1 MNRFAGSEYHRQMTD
16 FLKNLKSPADLKK
29 LPPESLPGL
38 AAEIREALVGVLSEV
53 GGHLGGNLGVVEL
66 TIALHYVYNSPIDK
80 MIWDT
85 GHQSYVH
92 KMLTGRHDRMGT
104 IRQRGGLAGFAKITE
119 SEHDI
124 YGAGH
129 ASTSISAAY
138 GLAVSRDLAGE
149 RNHVIA
155 IIGDGA
161 LTGGLAFEGLNNLG
175 NSKRN
180 MLVVLNDNS
189 MSIDK
194 NVGALSEYLTELLT
208 DQTYNKLKATIW
220 DMTGKL
226 RHGSMIRDIVGKV
239 DESIKSML
247 VPGVIFE
254 KLGLRYFGP
263 VDGHDVMALVK
274 TLDHMKALQGPLLLH
289 IRTKKGKGY
298 KPAEDDA
305 CCLHGVSKFDKVTG
319 KSESSGGVSY
329 TSVFGTTM
337 IELAEKDNDLAVI
350 TAAMPTGT
358 GLSEYAKK
366 YPARFFDVG
375 IAEQHAAVFAAGLS
389 RGGKKP
395 VFAVYS
401 TFCQRAYDPIVHD
414 IALQN
419 LPVVLAL
426 DRAGLVGNDGPTHHG
441 CFDLSYLR
449 PIPKMV
455 ICAPKD
461 GTELKQL
468 LQLAIERFDAPIAIR
483 WPRADIPE
491 GHLQERPMLEWGS
504 WECMQEG
511 NDGVILAVGTMVD
524 QSLKAAVL
532 LEDEG
537 IHVTVINCRF
547 VKPFDLKM
555 LENLAEKHTKFI
567 TVEEGAL
574 VGGFGS
580 GINDWLADT
589 ARSHIRLHRLGIPD
603 QFIEHGNRSELL
615 KMISLHPEGIAG
627 AVAGFIKT
635 EGKHSLKIKTDS
647 QAIPVANRT
656 EQVRTVAKDK
666 T

>member
-1 MNRFAGSEYHRQMTD
+1 MNQMIGSEYDGQMTE
-16 FLKNLKSPADLKK
+16 FLASVKSPADLKK
-29 LPPESLPGL
+29 IPLESLPDL
-38 AAEIREALVGVLSEV
+38 AAEVREALVGVLSEV

-66 TIALHYVYNSPIDK
+66 TIALHYVFDSPVDK

-92 KMLTGRHDRMGT
+92 KMLTGRYDRMKT
-104 IRQRGGLAGFAKITE
+104 IRQQGGLAGFAKITE

-138 GLAVSRDLAGE
+138 GLAASRDLKGE
-149 RNHVIA
+149 KNHVIA

-175 NSKRN
+175 SSRRN
-180 MLVVLNDNS
+180 MLVILNDNS

-194 NVGALSEYLTELLT
+194 NVGALSEYLTEMLT
-208 DQTYNKLKATIW
+208 DQTYNKLKATVW
-220 DMTGKL
+220 EMTGRLK
-226 RHGSMIRDIVGKV
+226 HGAMIREIVGKV

-263 VDGHDVMALVK
+263 IDGHDVLGLVK

-298 KPAEDDA
+298 KPAEEDV
-305 CCLHGVSKFDKVTG
+305 CCFHGVSKFDKVTG

-329 TSVFGTTM
+329 TSVFGETM
-337 IELAEKDNDLAVI
+337 VELADKDKDLAVI
-350 TAAMPTGT
+350 TAAMLTGT

-366 YPARFFDVG
+366 YPDRFFDVG
-375 IAEQHAAVFAAGLS
+375 IAEEHAAVFAAGLS

-419 LPVVLAL
+419 LPVLLAL

-449 PIPKMV
+449 HIPRMV
-455 ICAPKD
+455 VCAPRD

-468 LQLAIERFDAPIAIR
+468 LQLAVARFDAPVAVR

-491 GHLQERPMLEWGS
+491 GHLQERPLLEWGT
-504 WECMQEG
+504 WECLQEG
-511 NDGVILAVGTMVD
+511 NDGVILAVGTMVH
-524 QSLKAAVL
+524 QSLKAATL
-532 LEDEG
+532 LENQG
-537 IHVTVINCRF
+537 IHVTVVNCRF
-547 VKPFDLKM
+547 VKPFDLRM
-555 LENLAEKHTKFI
+555 LEAMAEKHTKFI
-567 TVEEGAL
+567 TVEEGTL

-589 ARSHIRLHRLGIPD
+589 ERSHIRLHRLGIPD
-603 QFIEHGNRSELL
+603 EFVEHGNRSELL
-615 KMISLHPEGIAG
+615 RMISLHPEGIAG
-627 AVAGFIKT
+627 AVAGFIRT
-635 EGKHSLKIKTDS
+635 EGRRSLKIKADS
-647 QAIPVANRT
+647 QTIPAVNRT
-656 EQVRTVAKDK
+656 GEVKAIAKDK

>member
-1 MNRFAGSEYHRQMTD
+1 M
-16 FLKNLKSPADLKK
+16 
-29 LPPESLPGL
+29 
-38 AAEIREALVGVLSEV
+38 
-53 GGHLGGNLGVVEL
+53 
-66 TIALHYVYNSPIDK
+66 
-80 MIWDT
+80 
-85 GHQSYVH
+85 
-92 KMLTGRHDRMGT
+92 
-104 IRQRGGLAGFAKITE
+104 GGLAGFAKITE

-138 GLAVSRDLAGE
+138 GLAVARDLAG
-149 RNHVIA
+149 RKNHVIA

-161 LTGGLAFEGLNNLG
+161 MTGGMAFEALNNAG
-175 NSKRN
+175 NSGRN
-180 MLVVLNDNS
+180 MLVILNDNS

-208 DQTYNKLKATIW
+208 DQTYNKIKSTIW

-226 RHGSMIRDIVGKV
+226 RRGPMIREFVGRV
-239 DESIKSML
+239 DETIKGIL

-254 KLGLRYFGP
+254 KLGFRYFGP
-263 VDGHDVMALVK
+263 IDGHDVIGLVK
-274 TLDHMKALQGPLLLH
+274 TLNHVKALPGPLLLH

-298 KPAEDDA
+298 LPAEEDA

-329 TSVFGTTM
+329 TSVFGNTM
-337 IELAEKDNDLAVI
+337 IELAEKDTDLAVI

-358 GLSEYAKK
+358 GLSKYAKLF
-366 YPARFFDVG
+366 PSRFFDVG

-401 TFCQRAYDPIVHD
+401 TFLQRAYDPLIHD

-419 LPVVLAL
+419 LPVILAI
-426 DRAGLVGNDGPTHHG
+426 DRAGLVGNDCPTHHG

-449 PIPKMV
+449 AIPNMV

-468 LQLAIERFDAPIAIR
+468 LQLAAERFDAPIAIR

-491 GHLQERPMLEWGS
+491 GQLRDRPLLEWGT
-504 WECMQEG
+504 WERLQDG
-511 NDGVILAVGTMVD
+511 NDGVILAVGTMVE
-524 QSLKAAVL
+524 QSLKAAAM
-532 LEDEG
+532 LEARG
-537 IHVTVINCRF
+537 VHVTVVNCRF
-547 VKPFDLKM
+547 VKPFDRAL
-555 LENLAEKHTKFI
+555 LEELAGTQTKFI
-567 TVEEGAL
+567 TVEEGSL
-574 VGGFGS
+574 IGGFGS
-580 GINDWLADT
+580 GINDWLTDT
-589 ARSHIRLHRLGIPD
+589 GRTEIRLHRLGIPD

-615 KMISLHPEGIAG
+615 RLLALHPEGIAG
-627 AVAGFIKT
+627 AVEGFLKL
-635 EGKHSLKIKTDS
+635 EGKHTLKIKHEDK
-647 QAIPVANRT
+647 PLVAHDRT
-656 EQVRTVAKDK
+656 EQIKTAAKDK
-666 T
+666 L